1 MLGVTYLAVVVAAVA
16 ALVSTGLWYIAFGKA
31 MAKITG
37 TPYAEIQ
44 KERMLWK
51 PFVILGEYVVI
62 ASVLAY
68 LVVRLDVTNWTGAVW
83 YGFLVW
89 LGFSATQW
97 VGAMTWDKMPWKI
110 AAIRAGDWLMKLV
123 IIAIIVSL
131 WH

>member
-1 MLGVTYLAVVVAAVA
+1 
-16 ALVSTGLWYIAFGKA
+16 
-31 MAKITG
+31 
-37 TPYAEIQ
+37 
-44 KERMLWK
+44 MLWK